1 MDIGGKIKRFRMQ
14 SGMDQKTLAQKLH
27 VSPKTVSS
35 WEVNRTQ
42 PKMDMIDAMC
52 RVFNCKRSDFL
63 DDDVA
68 DESFLINPDPSDPAA
83 RMAIYSR
90 LINAA
95 AFCSTEELSA
105 ILTILERHKQEKK
118 EKEKEG

>member
-1 MDIGGKIKRFRMQ
+1 MDIGGKIKKFRLQ
-14 SGMDQKTLAQKLH
+14 SGIDQKTLAQKLN

-42 PKMDMIDAMC
+42 PKMEMIDAMC

-63 DDDVA
+63 DEDVDDA
-68 DESFLINPDPSDPAA
+68 SFWINLAPSDPAA
-83 RMAIYSR
+83 RITLYYR
-90 LINAA
+90 LMNAA
-95 AFCSTEELSA
+95 AKCSSEELSA

-118 EKEKEG
+118 KKEG

>member
-1 MDIGGKIKRFRMQ
+1 MDIGGKIKRFRKQ
-14 SGMDQKTLAQKLH
+14 SDMDQKTLAQKLN

-63 DDDVA
+63 DEDVD
-68 DESFLINPDPSDPAA
+68 DESFWINLDPSDPAA
-83 RMAIYSR
+83 RLQLYSR
-90 LINAA
+90 LMTAA
-95 AFCSTEELSA
+95 ANCSTEELSA
-105 ILTILERHKQEKK
+105 VLTILERHKKKKKKK
-118 EKEKEG
+118 ED